1 MMNILLSSN
10 NSQMEDSIFARRH
23 SFAPRNFLSMLSCST
38 TAAGDEQLTVKDTG
52 GGRAEERGR
61 EQVARGHAEEDRD
74 TMSTSAAT
82 ATTMASCASSSS
94 SCCPVLA
101 TTSAIPSGA
110 IPDSILPQGVWSRSA
125 GRKKSHPVWTFFQD
139 LRDSNGIGGVSCMHC
154 DWTGDDRSPNNLKT
168 HLKRCHDTDGVF
180 KQFTLNMALLIR
192 SPAAGVQANATKRA
206 DFVDS

>member
-10 NSQMEDSIFARRH
+10 NSQMMEDSIFARRH

-52 GGRAEERGR
+52 GGSAEERGR
-61 EQVARGHAEEDRD
+61 EQVAGGHAEEDRD
-74 TMSTSAAT
+74 TLSTSAVT
-82 ATTMASCASSSS
+82 ATTMASCPSSSS

-110 IPDSILPQGVWSRSA
+110 IPDS
-125 GRKKSHPVWTFFQD
+125 D

-180 KQFTLNMALLIR
+180 KQFTLNMALPPSI
-192 SPAAGVQANATKRA
+192 GVPSLFPLCRWVVVVAFCSSAIPPPPQ
-206 DFVDS
+206 